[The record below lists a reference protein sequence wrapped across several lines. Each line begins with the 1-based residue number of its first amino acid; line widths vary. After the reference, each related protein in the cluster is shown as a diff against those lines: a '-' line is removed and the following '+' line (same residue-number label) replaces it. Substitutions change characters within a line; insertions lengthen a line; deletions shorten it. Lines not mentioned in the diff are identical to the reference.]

1 MVKYDMTEL
10 LIQALIEAQS
20 LTPEK
25 QDQLANVIL
34 RRIELPVIKA

>member
-1 MVKYDMTEL
+1 MTEL

-25 QDQLANVIL
+25 QDQLADVIL
-34 RRIELPVIKA
+34 RRIELPVIEA

>member
-1 MVKYDMTEL
+1 MTEL

-25 QDQLANVIL
+25 QDQLADVIL